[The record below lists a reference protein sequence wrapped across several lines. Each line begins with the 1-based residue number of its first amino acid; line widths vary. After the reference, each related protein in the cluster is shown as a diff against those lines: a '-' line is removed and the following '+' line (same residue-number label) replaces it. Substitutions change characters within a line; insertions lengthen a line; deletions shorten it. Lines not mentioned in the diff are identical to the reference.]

1 MPYSLDELDFLR
13 SHPEAVA
20 DAEQL
25 ELSKKTELANV
36 TSLRNHYGENAR
48 GLVEL
53 VKARRLASKKIDG
66 GAEWLLDGPSAQ
78 QATPSAVAQVRVKH
92 LQQMGARRVA
102 DVTCSVGTELAHLQR
117 TGIDAVGADLDMVRL
132 RMARANVPGVPV
144 VCADALRPVIDAD
157 VVVADPA
164 RRGSSGRIHNI
175 NQLMPPL
182 PELVQ
187 AHRGRE
193 LAVKC
198 APGIDF
204 ADVADW
210 AGQIDVVSVDGD
222 VKESCVYTPGLS
234 VGNVRRA
241 VVLRGA
247 EELTLTSAMP
257 DDVGDGP
264 AGSFIFDADG
274 AIVRAGLVRHVAY
287 KHGLW
292 QLDPRIAYLTGDAVP
307 AGLTGLRAF
316 EVVEQVQLKK
326 LKAALHGLG
335 ATSVEILVRGVDVD
349 PDQLRKKLKL
359 KSGAGPKQAW
369 SVVITRVGSNAMAYV
384 CRPVN

>member
-20 DAEQL
+20 AAEQL
-25 ELSKKTELANV
+25 ELSKKTELADV

-53 VKARRLASKKIDG
+53 VKARRLASRKITG
-66 GAEWLLDGPSAQ
+66 GADWLLDGPSAQ
-78 QATPSAVAQVRVKH
+78 QATPSAVAEVRVRH
-92 LQQMGARRVA
+92 LQLMGARRVA

-117 TGIDAVGADLDMVRL
+117 AGIDAVGADLDMVRL
-132 RMARANVPGVPV
+132 RMARANVPEVPV
-144 VCADALRPVIDAD
+144 VCADALQPVIDAD

-164 RRGSSGRIHNI
+164 RRGSSGRIHDI

-182 PELVQ
+182 PDLVQ

-210 AGQIDVVSVDGD
+210 AGQIDVVSLDGD
-222 VKESCVYTPGLS
+222 VKEACVYTPGLS
-234 VGNVRRA
+234 AGNVRRA
-241 VVLRGA
+241 VVLRGS

-287 KHGLW
+287 QHGLW
-292 QLDPRIAYLTGDAVP
+292 QLDPRIAYLTGESVP
-307 AGLTGLRAF
+307 SGLTGLRAF

-326 LKAALHGLG
+326 LKATLHGLG

-359 KSGAGPKQAW
+359 KSGAGPKRAW
-369 SVVITRVGSNAMAYV
+369 SVVITRVGSHAIAYV
-384 CRPVN
+384 CRPVD

>member
-36 TSLRNHYGENAR
+36 TSLRNQYGENAR

-117 TGIDAVGADLDMVRL
+117 AGIDAVGADLDLVRL

-182 PELVQ
+182 PELVE
-187 AHRGRE
+187 AHRERE

-222 VKESCVYTPGLS
+222 VKEACVYTPGLS

-241 VVLRGA
+241 VVLRGS
-247 EELTLTSAMP
+247 EELMLTSAMS

-287 KHGLW
+287 QHGLW

-349 PDQLRKKLKL
+349 PDRLRKKLKL

-369 SVVITRVGSNAMAYV
+369 SVVITRVGSNAIAYV
-384 CRPVN
+384 CRPVD